1 MDKVRFYACLTC
13 AKEFNQYSKFSF
25 ANIKVFIEAC
35 FNYPKNIL
43 PVEIIM
49 YECSDYEEEF
59 GDWDAYDDHACDE
72 EFTSESDIYE
82 CSDCEEEFDD
92 QDEYEEHIDENR
104 FYACLTCAKE
114 FNQFKSLKK
123 HCIDVM
129 HRLPPLVPETKAGKL
144 QMYLQEAFYN
154 EKVVVTRTDRKASRI
169 IVHELIQIIMHN
181 IVSQRGGQLYSKK
194 LHSAGSTATQTKI
207 GKADEY
213 DYNIV
218 LNDNVYIGSDEVD
231 HPYDRTRKYKFKV

>member
-1 MDKVRFYACLTC
+1 
-13 AKEFNQYSKFSF
+13 
-25 ANIKVFIEAC
+25 
-35 FNYPKNIL
+35 
-43 PVEIIM
+43 
-49 YECSDYEEEF
+49 
-59 GDWDAYDDHACDE
+59 
-72 EFTSESDIYE
+72 
-82 CSDCEEEFDD
+82 
-92 QDEYEEHIDENR
+92 
-104 FYACLTCAKE
+104 
-114 FNQFKSLKK
+114 
-123 HCIDVM
+123 M
-129 HRLPPLVPETKAGKL
+129 HRLPPLVPETKPGKL

-169 IVHELIQIIMHN
+169 IVQELIQIIMHN

-231 HPYDRTRKYKFKV
+231 HPYDRTQKYKFKVCIN